1 MEEVLLKNYDN
12 LTRPIKCIMYILKIC
27 QKVRNSQKKCDRTR
41 SVRSTHL
48 KRVRS
53 LIQATPMTSTLEI
66 DTSGGSSIY

>member
-1 MEEVLLKNYDN
+1 MFLRLPLTNQVHYVYFENLSELEKFSKN
-12 LTRPIKCIMYILKIC
+12 
-27 QKVRNSQKKCDRTR
+27 VRISHYRRR

-66 DTSGGSSIY
+66 DTSGGSMY